1 MTRKPAKS
9 RNRLAGVV
17 LDEATIPRGAADV
30 DHERAVAI
38 FDLIEENAFAVPGRD
53 DGPYTLMI
61 SQEESKLTFDVRTAG
76 GELAASIVVS
86 MTPFRPLLK
95 DYFLVCETYYS
106 AIRTA
111 SPRQI
116 EAIDRERTALHDE
129 GANLMAARLADK
141 VEIDLPTARRLFTV
155 ISALHW
161 KN

>member
-86 MTPFRPLLK
+86 TSVVTCGKPTRGPPRPQRPYR
-95 DYFLVCETYYS
+95 DPS
-106 AIRTA
+106 APLHAGFWAPMHYVQNGCLRPASHPLRSAPVQRTSRRPSSQA
-111 SPRQI
+111 
-116 EAIDRERTALHDE
+116 
-129 GANLMAARLADK
+129 
-141 VEIDLPTARRLFTV
+141 TAR
-155 ISALHW
+155 A
-161 KN
+161 